1 VDGRIEAIDVSRT
14 LVLPTPMLDAMNGGP
29 IATVPDVPKEGQG
42 RGQVVRDAL
51 FRVRVVLDSPL
62 PTHQVSTV
70 RVSVDGTSESIA
82 TGLLRRV
89 ASIFIR
95 ESGF

>member
-1 VDGRIEAIDVSRT
+1 MSRT
-14 LVLPTPMLDAMNGGP
+14 LALPTPMLDAVNGGP
-29 IATVPDVPKEGQG
+29 IATVTDAPRQGQE

-51 FRVRVVLDSPL
+51 FRVRVVLDAPL
-62 PTHQVSTV
+62 PTRQVSTV
-70 RVSVDGTSESIA
+70 RVAIEGTSESIA
-82 TGLLRRV
+82 TGLFRRV